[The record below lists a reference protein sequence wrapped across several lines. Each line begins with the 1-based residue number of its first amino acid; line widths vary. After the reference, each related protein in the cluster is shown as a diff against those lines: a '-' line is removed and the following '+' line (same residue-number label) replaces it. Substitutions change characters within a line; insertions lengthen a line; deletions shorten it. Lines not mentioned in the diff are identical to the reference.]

1 MNAKKHAGDSEDAKQ
16 QLSLEAVRSQIAEAI
31 INHQLLPKTKLG
43 EEKLAGAL
51 RVSRARVREA
61 LARLEVEHMVV
72 SIPNRGTFVAAPS
85 VSEARQ
91 ILHARRVIESETV
104 RMLARSAT
112 PKQIKEL
119 KRCVDAERSAWEAGD
134 RQRAITLSREF
145 HYLIA
150 DMSGNVILADLLRQ
164 VVARM
169 SLAIALYDRP
179 RRPDCM
185 FDEHVELLNAISAHD
200 EERATDIALGHL
212 DHMAEALDAIPDE
225 EAEPNLDAIFGAS
238 E

>member
-1 MNAKKHAGDSEDAKQ
+1 MSIRQEDSASEDAKQ
-16 QLSLEAVRSQIAEAI
+16 QLSLEDVRQQIAEAI

-43 EEKLAGAL
+43 EEKLASAL
-51 RVSRARVREA
+51 KVSRARVREA

-85 VSEARQ
+85 VDEARQ

-112 PKQIKEL
+112 QRQIKEL
-119 KRCVDAERSAWEAGD
+119 KRCVESERAAWEAGD

-150 DMSGNVILADLLRQ
+150 EMSGNVILSDLLRQ

-179 RRPDCM
+179 RKPDCM
-185 FDEHVELLNAISAHD
+185 FDEHVDLLNAIADHD
-200 EERATDIALGHL
+200 EERAASIALGHL
-212 DHMAEALDAIPDE
+212 DHMEDALNSIPDD
-225 EAEPNLDAIFGAS
+225 EAEPNLDAIFGPQK
-238 E
+238 